1 MYAYCYVSPAQR
13 RKLQAKLSVSGL
25 SAGLL
30 PGASVQ
36 PTIIPAG
43 GGVGRD
49 HSGAEPQEESSG
61 GEDGEGGPQ
70 WNWRDDDK

>member
-1 MYAYCYVSPAQR
+1 MQCVVTISAAQR

-30 PGASVQ
+30 PGAGIQS
-36 PTIIPAG
+36 TAG
-43 GGVGRD
+43 GGGGGD
-49 HSGAEPQEESSG
+49 LGGAEPQEESSG

-70 WNWRDDDK
+70 WNWRDDER